1 MDWIIGQ
8 PTALVVGYASLIAL
22 LLAGSVAAYTL
33 PRLQPGRWK
42 DLPARVK
49 TWWAICAS
57 VGGALL
63 LGWQASTIV
72 FGLISF
78 IALREYLTLAPTRR
92 EDRLAVLFVY
102 SSVLI
107 SYWSIWI
114 DTYPYF
120 LVIVPI
126 YVFVATAV
134 LMALIGRPDG
144 FLATVGIMHWGVI
157 VCVFN
162 LGHAAFLMRTPV
174 EETPQAGP
182 AGLVFF
188 LIAITVFS
196 DAAQYGWDRLI
207 GKHKISARI
216 SDDKTWEGL
225 LGGTLTSWIVFVF
238 LAPFFSPLP
247 FWPSVF
253 VSGILP
259 IWGAAGSLTMSAV
272 KRDLGVSS
280 SSLLLPGFGGALDRI
295 ASLTFTAPW
304 FFHMHAIFAL
314 ERF

>member
-1 MDWIIGQ
+1 MIVWWFIF
-8 PTALVVGYASLIAL
+8 
-22 LLAGSVAAYTL
+22 AA
-33 PRLQPGRWK
+33 
-42 DLPARVK
+42 
-49 TWWAICAS
+49 

-78 IALREYLTLAPTRR
+78 MALREYLTLAPTRR
-92 EDRLAVLFVY
+92 EDRLVVLFVY

-114 DTYPYF
+114 DKYPYF

-126 YVFVATAV
+126 YIFVATAV
-134 LMALIGRPDG
+134 MMALIGRPDG

-157 VCVFN
+157 VCVYN
-162 LGHAAFLMRTPV
+162 LGHVAFLMRTPV
-174 EETPQAGP
+174 AETPQAGP

-188 LIAITVFS
+188 LIVITVFS
-196 DAAQYGWDRLI
+196 DAAQFAWDRLI
-207 GKHKISARI
+207 GKRRISARI
-216 SDDKTWEGL
+216 SYDKTWEGL
-225 LGGTLTSWIVFVF
+225 IGGTITSAIAFVL
-238 LAPFFSPLP
+238 LAPYFSPIP

-253 VSGILP
+253 VGAILP
-259 IWGAAGSLTMSAV
+259 LWSAAGTLTMAAV
-272 KRDLGVSS
+272 KRDLGISS
-280 SSLLLPGFGGALDRI
+280 SSLLLSGYGGALDRV